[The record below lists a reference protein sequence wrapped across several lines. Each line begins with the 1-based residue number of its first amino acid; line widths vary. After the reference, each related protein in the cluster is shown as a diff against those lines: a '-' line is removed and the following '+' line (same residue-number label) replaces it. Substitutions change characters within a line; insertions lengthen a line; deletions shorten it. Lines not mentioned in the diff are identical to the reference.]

1 MKKRKA
7 TIRKVHAI
15 LLLIGIGGVLCG
27 CGSKM
32 AQTVVINQEPY
43 EKITY
48 QTTLVQRGELNPS
61 VTLKLVLEDYEEI
74 EYKGVNE
81 ELKLDTVHVSVGDK
95 VEKGDLLVSFD
106 SDNIDQKIRTYEEQ
120 KKEKELLVE
129 HYEKL
134 MQIDAAADYEADIK
148 MLKQD
153 IYVAQLYIEEAQGRL
168 ADYQIVAKE
177 SGTVTEISDFL
188 QNGYYKPGVVFMRE
202 VCGTGNYTAETEDE
216 ELFTVGEVYTA
227 KDRVAAY
234 EMRLLDITDGV
245 LTFEPLSDMSAAMD
259 LIELTLTVEKPKL
272 TDVVYVDKDAVQL
285 KEGEDGEAVSVLSMS

>member
-1 MKKRKA
+1 
-7 TIRKVHAI
+7 
-15 LLLIGIGGVLCG
+15 
-27 CGSKM
+27 
-32 AQTVVINQEPY
+32 
-43 EKITY
+43 
-48 QTTLVQRGELNPS
+48 
-61 VTLKLVLEDYEEI
+61 
-74 EYKGVNE
+74 
-81 ELKLDTVHVSVGDK
+81 
-95 VEKGDLLVSFD
+95 
-106 SDNIDQKIRTYEEQ
+106 
-120 KKEKELLVE
+120 
-129 HYEKL
+129 

-285 KEGEDGEAVSVLSMS
+285 KEGEDGEADFCFVYVMKENGFREAVPVTTGDSVDEYVVIKEGLNGGEKVTLE